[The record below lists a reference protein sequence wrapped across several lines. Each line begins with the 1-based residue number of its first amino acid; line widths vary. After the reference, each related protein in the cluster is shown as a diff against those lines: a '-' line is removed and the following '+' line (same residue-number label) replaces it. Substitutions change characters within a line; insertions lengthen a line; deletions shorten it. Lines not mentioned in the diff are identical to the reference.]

1 MCTCMCMHVCVS
13 VCVCMCVYPYVYA
26 CIYVC
31 CICVYCYE
39 CVCAYACTY
48 CGQPCR
54 PTLQKSGT
62 HMVSYGTDW
71 SQSVHNS
78 GLSSDCPGE
87 RDNSVKFT
95 PLASGAVHTQWLPQV
110 GVQRLGLFVLIQSN
124 YKELPPLQRP
134 LWYYIRWSL
143 CSICIAPLTPSL
155 GLFWSTR
162 PSKPS
167 GHKSPTQSMFPE
179 AKLRY

>member
-1 MCTCMCMHVCVS
+1 MCTCMCMHVCIHMCMHVCVS

-62 HMVSYGTDW
+62 HMVSCGTDW

-87 RDNSVKFT
+87 RDDSVKFT

-124 YKELPPLQRP
+124 YKELPPPAAETPVVLYSLKP
-134 LWYYIRWSL
+134 LFHMHCSSHSL
-143 CSICIAPLTPSL
+143 IGVVLEHTP
-155 GLFWSTR
+155 
-162 PSKPS
+162 
-167 GHKSPTQSMFPE
+167 Q
-179 AKLRY
+179 